1 MRILYFY
8 FGFDVG
14 KDIKNALGEN
24 RTRIL
29 PSGEVRSIHWTTS
42 ATYILYQKQEKYQ
55 YHIWDVGKNADRTED
70 KVNDKDNKYIFDDDE
85 NDALEIAEYLE
96 RELDD
101 MDARE
106 KSRISRRDSKTRNSA
121 VSTEKKDRNKEVR
134 FKSGVGRGRAAG
146 RPKIKVK
153 PPEAKGRKLKKP
165 KFILLYEKNKLKVLW
180 SALGVLIVILLVAL
194 IVTSINKSDDA
205 EKNSDKKT
213 NLAEE
218 HTTEGATDETTASN
232 PEDENMFIAEPADSP
247 YNKVCESFL
256 KNTYVQ
262 WNDEALSQICDNTQN
277 LAKDNYIYL
286 NKYIEDIHD
295 VNCYVGYETEDGKI
309 LVFVTYNMKFTNIST
324 SAPAMEAVVMVKAQE
339 GEGYLIHNFEV
350 GDEMDLYT
358 SNVQNNQNYL
368 DLCSNI
374 NTQLSVALENDADLK
389 KVYDVLN
396 GAGGSQ

>member
-1 MRILYFY
+1 M
-8 FGFDVG
+8 
-14 KDIKNALGEN
+14 
-24 RTRIL
+24 
-29 PSGEVRSIHWTTS
+29 
-42 ATYILYQKQEKYQ
+42 
-55 YHIWDVGKNADRTED
+55 
-70 KVNDKDNKYIFDDDE
+70 NDKDNKYIFDDDE

-106 KSRISRRDSKTRNSA
+106 KNRISRGDKKPRSA
-121 VSTEKKDRNKEVR
+121 TVSIEKKDRKKDVNKNEQSKVR
-134 FKSGVGRGRAAG
+134 TVRRRAVSETQNKRKEKNNKSKKR
-146 RPKIKVK
+146 
-153 PPEAKGRKLKKP
+153 ELKKP
-165 KFILLYEKNKLKVLW
+165 KFILYYENNKLKVLW
-180 SALGVLIVILLVAL
+180 STLGVLIIVLLVSL
-194 IVTSINKSDDA
+194 IVTNIGKSNDA
-205 EKNSDKKT
+205 KDGSDKIK
-213 NLAEE
+213 NLVEE
-218 HTTEGATDETTASN
+218 HTTEAATDETTDNN
-232 PEDENMFIAEPADSP
+232 PVDENAFIAEPADSP

-277 LAKDNYIYL
+277 LAKDNYTYL
-286 NKYIEDIHD
+286 NKYIEDIQD
-295 VNCYVGYETEDGKI
+295 INCYVGYETEDGKI
-309 LVFVTYNMKFTNIST
+309 LIFVTYNMKFANIST
-324 SAPAMEAVVMVKAQE
+324 SAPAMEAVVLVKAQE

-396 GAGGSQ
+396 GAGGQ

>member
-1 MRILYFY
+1 M
-8 FGFDVG
+8 
-14 KDIKNALGEN
+14 
-24 RTRIL
+24 
-29 PSGEVRSIHWTTS
+29 
-42 ATYILYQKQEKYQ
+42 
-55 YHIWDVGKNADRTED
+55 
-70 KVNDKDNKYIFDDDE
+70 NDKDNKYIFDDDE

-106 KSRISRRDSKTRNSA
+106 KSRINRGNKKSRSAA
-121 VSTEKKDRNKEVR
+121 VSIEKKDRKKDVNKNEQSKVR
-134 FKSGVGRGRAAG
+134 TVRRSTAFATQNKR
-146 RPKIKVK
+146 KEKNN
-153 PPEAKGRKLKKP
+153 EAKRRELKKP
-165 KFILLYEKNKLKVLW
+165 KFILYYENNKLKVLW
-180 SALGVLIVILLVAL
+180 STLGVLIIVLLVSL
-194 IVTSINKSDDA
+194 IVTNIGKSHDDK
-205 EKNSDKKT
+205 EGSDKIK
-213 NLAEE
+213 NFVEE
-218 HTTEGATDETTASN
+218 HTTEAATDETTENN
-232 PEDENMFIAEPADSP
+232 PVDENAFIAEPADSP

-262 WNDEALSQICDNTQN
+262 WNDETLSQICDNTQN
-277 LAKDNYIYL
+277 LAKENYTYL
-286 NKYIEDIHD
+286 NKYIEDIQD
-295 VNCYVGYETEDGKI
+295 INCYVGYETEDGKI

-324 SAPAMEAVVMVKAQE
+324 SAPAMEAVVLVKAQE

-396 GAGGSQ
+396 GAGSQ

>member
-8 FGFDVG
+8 FGFDVE

-106 KSRISRRDSKTRNSA
+106 KSRISRRDNKTRNSA
-121 VSTEKKDRNKEVR
+121 VSTEKKDRNKEAR

-153 PPEAKGRKLKKP
+153 PPEAKGRKLK
-165 KFILLYEKNKLKVLW
+165 NKLKVLW

-194 IVTSINKSDDA
+194 IVTNINKSDDA

-295 VNCYVGYETEDGKI
+295 VNCYVTS
-309 LVFVTYNMKFTNIST
+309 NMKFTNIST